1 MMGDAFDGEKK
12 PLGCFAKVVIGTLLG
27 LVALALLFPVFASSG
42 PQNHRPVCISN
53 LKQLS
58 TAQFIYAADFEDS
71 LPPNYSFEGSEAK
84 KAFVEATYAYAK
96 NGLIYTCPFSS
107 EAKLEGQFTNP
118 LLGYDHFPLILRKRN
133 SKGVINLTL
142 IQDPAKDVWM
152 HDSIVK
158 LEVKDDGEHVETHHG
173 PGKSGFFVSFFDGH
187 ARWASTIS
195 GQSKDWINTM
205 GVWQE

>member
-1 MMGDAFDGEKK
+1 M
-12 PLGCFAKVVIGTLLG
+12 
-27 LVALALLFPVFASSG
+27 
-42 PQNHRPVCISN
+42 
-53 LKQLS
+53 
-58 TAQFIYAADFEDS
+58 
-71 LPPNYSFEGSEAK
+71 
-84 KAFVEATYAYAK
+84 EATYAYAR

-107 EAKLEGQFTNP
+107 EAKLESQFTKP

-173 PGKSGFFVSFFDGH
+173 SGKSGFFVSFFDGH
-187 ARWASTIS
+187 VRFVPTLKGGKSDPMTT
-195 GQSKDWINTM
+195 D
-205 GVWQE
+205 GVWLK